1 MRLLTSTRTCIF
13 KFHKINKVPVLVLT
27 YITDNGF
34 KLVND
39 TIIDTELLHKT
50 ISVSVYRV
58 IPVHEHSNIK
68 QELD

>member
-1 MRLLTSTRTCIF
+1 MRLLTSTRTCIL
-13 KFHKINKVPVLVLT
+13 KFHKINKVRVLVL
-27 YITDNGF
+27 TDNGF
-34 KLVND
+34 KFVND

-58 IPVHEHSNIK
+58 IPVHEHSNIN